1 MIGPSF
7 LSGKGRSRLLS
18 PWIWF
23 LFHGGIFAALGL
35 SLIFLGNIRINTNL
49 FDILPASRSLKAVA
63 AADKALGDRNSRQT
77 TILVGHPDF
86 AQAKQGAELL
96 YQSLLAGEPAG
107 EKFLFEDLSLFVDET
122 VIAQLTGYLFQYRY
136 TLLDEATRDSL
147 ENGGAETIARDA
159 LAAVYSAFSFSSL
172 DYLEED
178 PFFLTDRGMRSF
190 LNRALQSGGAMS
202 LRDDVL
208 AVQYEERWYVLLRAT
223 LTKAGAAI
231 TNKTS
236 AVERIYRAGE
246 TMGNE
251 IPALRFVYSGAP
263 FHSYESSSNAQREIS
278 RISTITLIIIIFLFL
293 YIFRSPLPV
302 LVSVSATLLSIGLAL
317 AASFLFFREVHVLT
331 LVFGTT
337 LIGTCVDYSVH
348 YFIRWKGDPCLK
360 TSTEIRASIIKGVF
374 LSFVSTEICFLALFF
389 APFVILKQFAVF
401 SLTGLLSAFLSVGCI
416 YPLWNI
422 PPANRR
428 VIRLIPLRRKAPYQ
442 ARFPGPL
449 VPQTAPLSAPRPVP
463 VLFGRSLKI
472 VVLAC
477 IFLGALTVLVINRDK
492 VRVENNIGGLYTMSK
507 ALMESER
514 ISSRALN
521 HGSAG
526 WYFIVSGA
534 DPQETLENE
543 ERLRMRLDTEIAAG
557 NAGSY
562 LAVSQ
567 FVPSVAAQERNYRAA
582 KNLLP
587 LAESQ
592 YAYLGFP
599 PEEAAVFRDDFEAA
613 GGKYALPGEN
623 LPPYL
628 QGITASLWIGE
639 KEGNVYSCVLPL
651 HVKDEAPF
659 RAMAEELDNVYFVN
673 KVQDIGRELNTLTRI
688 MLLLF
693 LGAYIVI
700 AITVKLVYPW
710 DKTFRI
716 CLVPFLL
723 ALVTV
728 TVLASLNIPLGFFS
742 VVGLILVFGLGLDYM
757 FYITESEKVNQDG
770 REAGAPFLTNLAI
783 FISFATTAL
792 SFGALALSTFVPVHL
807 FGLTVFTGL
816 TTAYV
821 CAMLVSGKD

>member
-1 MIGPSF
+1 MIRPSF

-18 PWIWF
+18 PWIWLF
-23 LFHGGIFAALGL
+23 FHGGIFAALGL
-35 SLIFLGNIRINTNL
+35 SLIFLGNVRINTNL

-63 AADKALGDRNSRQT
+63 VADKALGDRNSRQT
-77 TILVGHPDF
+77 TILAGHPDF

-122 VIAQLTGYLFQYRY
+122 VIAQLTEYLFRYRY

-147 ENGGAETIARDA
+147 ENGGAETIAQDA
-159 LAAVYSAFSFSSL
+159 LAAIFSAFSFSSL

-208 AVQYEERWYVLLRAT
+208 AVQYEGRWYVLLRAT

-236 AVERIYRAGE
+236 AVERIYHAGE
-246 TMGNE
+246 TIGKE
-251 IPALRFVYSGAP
+251 IPALQFVYSGAP

-302 LVSVSATLLSIGLAL
+302 LVSVSATFLSIGLAL

-348 YFIRWKGDPCLK
+348 YFIRWKGDRNLK
-360 TSTEIRASIIKGVF
+360 TGAEIRASIIKGVF
-374 LSFVSTEICFLALFF
+374 LSFVSTEICFLALLF
-389 APFVILKQFAVF
+389 APFIILKQFAVF

-428 VIRLIPLRRKAPYQ
+428 VIQFSPWYRKTPLI
-442 ARFPGPL
+442 
-449 VPQTAPLSAPRPVP
+449 APLPEPGSAP
-463 VLFGRSLKI
+463 VLFERPLKI
-472 VVLAC
+472 AVLGC
-477 IFLGALTVLVINRDK
+477 IFLGALTILVINRDK

-507 ALMESER
+507 TLMESER
-514 ISSRALN
+514 MSSQALN
-521 HGSAG
+521 HGSVG

-534 DPQETLENE
+534 DSQETLENE

-567 FVPSVAAQERNYRAA
+567 FVPSVAAQKRNYRAA
-582 KNLLP
+582 RNLLP

-599 PEEAAVFRDDFEAA
+599 PEEAAVFRENFEAA
-613 GGKYALPGEN
+613 EETYAFPGES

-628 QGITASLWIGE
+628 QGITANLWIGE
-639 KEGNVYSCVLPL
+639 KEGGTYSCVLPL
-651 HVKDEAPF
+651 HVKEDAPF

-693 LGAYIVI
+693 LGAYMVI

-770 REAGAPFLTNLAI
+770 REAGEPFLTNLAI
-783 FISFATTAL
+783 FLSFATTAL

-816 TTAYV
+816 TTAFV
-821 CAMLVSGKD
+821 CAMLVSGKDQRNTHNKI